1 MEEKQLIFYN
11 SLSNS
16 TIVVLFRWILFNI
29 SNQYIQN
36 FVKTQGLGLLLQP
49 RAEVMYRAYGDGGP
63 IFWQF
68 GPFSFL

>member
-16 TIVVLFRWILFNI
+16 TTAVSFRWILFNI

-36 FVKTQGLGLLLQP
+36 FVKTQGLGLAASTWS
-49 RAEVMYRAYGDGGP
+49 RSYVHG
-63 IFWQF
+63 IW
-68 GPFSFL
+68 